1 MKLTRKFLTVT
12 GPIWVAAISLSQHA
26 SAQTAPAAAPAPKAA
41 QVNAPAAKPVA
52 PPTKAPTAA
61 ATTAPA
67 APAPVAAPVDP
78 APAARMEAT
87 GTIQPA
93 TTMDADANVNLA
105 PSVTPVAVPPPA
117 TTLIEP
123 APAPAPLALEPPAE
137 VLPTKLKVGNSG
149 FLQINGLLQ
158 GWFAVED
165 NTRERH
171 NESVYFRVRRAQLKF
186 SGDIVK
192 DAFSYLV
199 LIDGAKTLRFNA
211 ITASGTTTGYTPPAD
226 TSLLLDLMV
235 TGKTSFADVSI
246 GQWKSP
252 ISYEGTTSSAELLLP
267 ERAFTTRYY
276 GDNYDMGVRADKKF
290 EYVKYS
296 LQLLQGGNA
305 NQPDQ
310 NRQKELALRL
320 EFTPIKGIMVGGA
333 GLTSVG
339 QRTWQR
345 HYSAAQHATQGA
357 TRDIVE
363 ADVAIDMSDFIARG
377 ELLWGWAGQKGDG
390 APQRVK
396 SRGMMAV
403 LGYTIAKKVQPVV
416 RLSYLDVDQPTDGTA
431 AGQPLNG
438 KFGIPSDEIR
448 GYEFGVNYLI
458 DGKFAKIQAAYGY
471 YDLDNA
477 PYRHQFIL
485 SGQASF

>member
-1 MKLTRKFLTVT
+1 
-12 GPIWVAAISLSQHA
+12 
-26 SAQTAPAAAPAPKAA
+26 
-41 QVNAPAAKPVA
+41 
-52 PPTKAPTAA
+52 
-61 ATTAPA
+61 
-67 APAPVAAPVDP
+67 
-78 APAARMEAT
+78 
-87 GTIQPA
+87 
-93 TTMDADANVNLA
+93 MDADANVNVA
-105 PSVTPVAVPPPA
+105 PSVAPVALPPPPMPVV
-117 TTLIEP
+117 EP
-123 APAPAPLALEPPAE
+123 APAPPPVVLEPAAE
-137 VLPTKLKVGNSG
+137 KLPTKLKVGNSG

-165 NTRERH
+165 FTRESH
-171 NESVYFRVRRAQLKF
+171 NENVYFRIRRAQLKF

-192 DAFSYLV
+192 DTFSYLV

-211 ITASGTTTGYTPPAD
+211 ISSQGTTTGYSPPAD
-226 TSLLLDLMV
+226 TSALLDFMV
-235 TGKTSFADVSI
+235 TAKSSIADISI

-252 ISYEGTTSSAELLLP
+252 MSYEGTTSSAELLLP
-267 ERAFTTRYY
+267 ERSFTTRYF
-276 GDNYDMGVRADKKF
+276 GDNYDLGVRADKKF

-320 EFTPIKGIMVGGA
+320 EFTPMKGIMVGGA

-345 HYSAAQHATQGA
+345 HYTAAQHGLQGA

-363 ADVAIDMSDFIARG
+363 ADVAVDMSDFIARG
-377 ELLWGWAGQKGDG
+377 ELLWGWAGQWGDG
-390 APQRVK
+390 APTRVK
-396 SRGMMAV
+396 SRGMMAAFA
-403 LGYTIAKKVQPVV
+403 YTIAKKVQPVV
-416 RLSYLDVDQPTDGTA
+416 RVSYLDIDQTTDGT
-431 AGQPLNG
+431 GPNQPLNG